1 MKTNPGVYYLS
12 LFLLLIFCSHSL
24 FSESPVKNETD
35 DVQAFKNLMID
46 LKNKSSI
53 DLLALHYQSII
64 DVIDSKSSLTKND
77 SILISTALGYFT
89 EPGIN
94 GNASLAESYL
104 NRGRQLVISWISPTD
119 GKTSFLRLRLP
130 ANWKPNMTYPL
141 YVELHGLWSVADN
154 PIDFMTYPFRG
165 NPSKS
170 FSFEDGYLILP
181 WGRGN
186 QWYQG
191 ISETDIMESIDVVES
206 LVSIDQ
212 RRKYLTGHSMGG
224 FGTWYIACRTPDI
237 WAAIGVHAGALWYAS
252 DTWLTDDKIA
262 LMSEMPVYFVV
273 GTSDGLYDINLNTYN
288 RLINAGNSD
297 VKFVSFNGGH
307 DYLGENVEDMY
318 LWLRE
323 FVNYDYT
330 DVCKVLSDSDN
341 MISVYPNPASQNPII
356 NYSVLESNNIQLSVY
371 DIYGRKI
378 AMLVDGYKTKGKYTY
393 DWDYYD
399 IKPGVYFF
407 KYFNGDKVFT
417 SSFLMK

>member
-1 MKTNPGVYYLS
+1 MKTNPIFFCLS
-12 LFLLLIFCSHSL
+12 LFILLIFCSYSL
-24 FSESPVKNETD
+24 FSKSPVKDETD
-35 DVQAFKNLMID
+35 DVQAFKNLMIE
-46 LKNKSSI
+46 LKNKSTI
-53 DLLALHYQSII
+53 DLFALHYQSII
-64 DVIDSKSSLTKND
+64 DVIDSKSSLTKSD
-77 SILISTALGYFT
+77 SILISTALVNFT

-94 GNASLAESYL
+94 GNASLVESYL

-154 PIDFMTYPFRG
+154 PIDFMTYNFRRD
-165 NPSKS
+165 PSNS

-191 ISETDIMESIDVVES
+191 ISEIDIMESIDVIES

-224 FGTWYIACRTPDI
+224 FGTWYIACRTTDI

-252 DTWLTDDKIA
+252 DSWLTDDKIEA
-262 LMSEMPVYFVV
+262 MSEMPVYFVV
-273 GTSDGLYDINLNTYN
+273 GTSDGLYDINLETYN
-288 RLINAGNSD
+288 RLLNAGNSD

-307 DYLGENVEDMY
+307 DYFNENVENMY
-318 LWLRE
+318 LWLRD

-330 DVCKVLSDSDN
+330 DINSVEGGRDKILS
-341 MISVYPNPASQNPII
+341 IYPNPVSENLVISF
-356 NYSVLESNNIQLSVY
+356 NVDESNNIRISIY
-371 DIYGRKI
+371 DVYGRKI
-378 AMLVDGYKTKGKYTY
+378 DDLINDFKPKGVYTFN
-393 DWDYYD
+393 WSANNS
-399 IKPGVYFF
+399 KPGVYCL
-407 KYFNGDKVFT
+407 KYSFGDKVYVRTFI
-417 SSFLMK
+417 LK

>member
-1 MKTNPGVYYLS
+1 M
-12 LFLLLIFCSHSL
+12 
-24 FSESPVKNETD
+24 FSKSPVKDETD

-46 LKNKSSI
+46 LKNKSTI
-53 DLLALHYQSII
+53 DLFALHYQSII
-64 DVIDSKSSLTKND
+64 DVIDSKSSLTKSD
-77 SILISTALGYFT
+77 SILISTALVYFT
-89 EPGIN
+89 ESGIN
-94 GNASLAESYL
+94 GNASLVESYL

-154 PIDFMTYPFRG
+154 PIDFMTYNFRRD
-165 NPSKS
+165 PSKS

-191 ISETDIMESIDVVES
+191 ISETDIMESIDVIEN

-224 FGTWYIACRTPDI
+224 FGTWYIACRTTDI

-252 DTWLTDDKIA
+252 DYWLTDDKIEA
-262 LMSEMPVYFVV
+262 LSEMPVYFVV

-288 RLINAGNSD
+288 RLLNAGNTD
-297 VKFVSFNGGH
+297 VKFVSFSGGH
-307 DYLGENVEDMY
+307 DYLNENVEDMY
-318 LWLRE
+318 LWLRD

-330 DVCKVLSDSDN
+330 GINSDESKSDILLS
-341 MISVYPNPASQNPII
+341 IYPNPVTENLVI
-356 NYSVLESNNIQLSVY
+356 NYKVNESNNVKLSIFDV
-371 DIYGRKI
+371 YGRKTDDLI
-378 AMLVDGYKTKGKYTY
+378 NEFKPEGVYTLNWSAY
-393 DWDYYD
+393 NS
-399 IKPGVYFF
+399 KPGAYCL
-407 KYFNGDKVFT
+407 KYLCGNKEFT
-417 SSFLMK
+417 RTFLVK